1 MLNRLADHG
10 IDRSRVSKNAVAVID
25 KLRSGG
31 FDAYLVGGCVR
42 DLLLGVVPKDF
53 DVATDATPEDVRRV
67 FPRVRLVGR
76 RFRIVHVRMGRE
88 VIEVSTFRRTL
99 DDEEDAQPQH
109 LSEEGIILRDN
120 VYGSIDEDAFRRD
133 FTVNALYYDPVD
145 DVVLDY
151 CNGMADIAKRTL
163 RLIGDP
169 QQRFREDPVRILR
182 AIRFA
187 AKLDLEIHPATHD
200 AIAPMCEMLNAIP
213 PARLFDEFTKM
224 FMTGHGEQ
232 TFELLCRHELVD
244 ILFPLPPDGD
254 VVPRLALA
262 STDRRIKE
270 DKPVTP
276 GFLLAAFLWPE
287 YVERADIALAEAN
300 GSRQRAAAAEEEL
313 ARSVLAAQ
321 QSTIAIPR
329 RHSWFA
335 RDVWRL
341 QPMLDRRTQRNVNK
355 LLAHPRFRAAY
366 DFLLLRIEAGDAPE
380 DLGQWWTEVQ
390 TREGH
395 DPDARP
401 ARDQPRRRR
410 RRRRRSSPA
419 VNNPEFANGGATPR

>member
-232 TFELLCRHELVD
+232 TFELLCRYELVD

-300 GSRQRAAAAEEEL
+300 GSRQRVAAAEEEL
-313 ARSVLAAQ
+313 SRSVLAAQ

>member
-1 MLNRLADHG
+1 M
-10 IDRSRVSKNAVAVID
+10 ID
-25 KLRSGG
+25 KLRRGG
-31 FDAYLVGGCVR
+31 FEAYLVGGCVR

-53 DVATDATPEDVRRV
+53 DVATDATPEDVRSV
-67 FPRVRLVGR
+67 FPRVRLIGR

-99 DDEEDAQPQH
+99 DDEEDTQPQH

-151 CNGMADIAKRTL
+151 CNGMEDIAGRTL
-163 RLIGDP
+163 RLIGEP
-169 QQRFREDPVRILR
+169 EQRFREDPVRILR

-187 AKLDLEIHPATHD
+187 AKLDLQLDPATHD

-232 TFELLCRHELVD
+232 AFELLCQHELVD

-254 VVPRLALA
+254 TVPRLALA

-287 YVERADIALAEAN
+287 YVDRADLALANAN
-300 GSRQRAAAAEEEL
+300 GSRQRAEAAGEEL
-313 ARSVLAAQ
+313 ARSVLVAQ

-329 RHSWFA
+329 RHSWFV

-341 QPMLDRRTQRNVNK
+341 QPMLDRRPQRNVNK

-366 DFLLLRIEAGDAPE
+366 DFLLLRVEAGDAPE
-380 DLGQWWTEVQ
+380 ELGQWWTEVQ
-390 TREGH
+390 TREGQE
-395 DPDARP
+395 PGERP
-401 ARDQPRRRR
+401 PRDQPRRRR
-410 RRRRRSSPA
+410 RRRRRSSRA
-419 VNNPEFANGGATPR
+419 VNNPEFANGGPTPR

>member
-1 MLNRLADHG
+1 MLNRIADHG
-10 IDRSRVSKNAVAVID
+10 IDRRRVSKNAVAVID
-25 KLRSGG
+25 KLHRGG

-53 DVATDATPEDVRRV
+53 DVATDATPEDVRSV
-67 FPRVRLVGR
+67 FGRVRLVGR

-88 VIEVSTFRRTL
+88 VIEVSTFRRQL
-99 DDEEDAQPQH
+99 DDEDPEPQH

-145 DVVLDY
+145 DVLLDY
-151 CNGMADIAKRTL
+151 CNGMADIASRTL

-169 QQRFREDPVRILR
+169 EQRLREDPVRILR
-182 AIRFA
+182 AVRFS
-187 AKLDLEIHPATHD
+187 AKLDLRLHADTRD

-224 FMTGHGEQ
+224 FMSGHGERA
-232 TFELLCRHELVD
+232 FEILCEHELVD

-254 VVPRLALA
+254 IVPRLALA
-262 STDRRIKE
+262 STDRRLKE

-287 YVERADIALAEAN
+287 YVERADLILARAN
-300 GSRQRAAAAEEEL
+300 GSRQRAEAAGEEL

-329 RHSWFA
+329 RHAWFV
-335 RDVWRL
+335 RDVWHL

-390 TREGH
+390 TQDGQEPGERATRE
-395 DPDARP
+395 
-401 ARDQPRRRR
+401 QPRRRR
-410 RRRRRSSPA
+410 RRRRRSRVA
-419 VNNPEFANGGATPR
+419 NNAEFANGAPPPR